1 MVMIKPRGQ
10 PVTAS
15 VKIPTDYDMLRN
27 RIKIDRDALD
37 KSVEEQAQ
45 VFLEVCDR
53 HVNALSLRDEARDK
67 LSRRDAEIARE
78 TRQKGEKGGTR
89 VTEAMVNDT
98 VMLSADH
105 IKFST
110 ELAELKKQS
119 DLWGVLRDAFDQ
131 RMRMIRELVNLY
143 AMGYFGAAS
152 AIGPRNTVRDSL
164 AETARARLDENRKA
178 RHQ

>member
-1 MVMIKPRGQ
+1 MGLIKPRIFSGAN
-10 PVTAS
+10 T
-15 VKIPTDYDMLRN
+15 PTDYDILRT

-67 LSRRDAEIARE
+67 LARHDAQIALE
-78 TRQKGEKGGTR
+78 TRQKAEREKTR
-89 VTEAMVNDT
+89 ITEAVVNDS
-98 VMLSADH
+98 VMLHPDH
-105 IKFST
+105 IRLST
-110 ELAELKKQS
+110 ELLEIKKRA

-143 AMGYFGAAS
+143 AIGYYGATGAVT
-152 AIGPRNTVRDSL
+152 PRNVVRDSL
-164 AETARARLDENRKA
+164 AATAKAKLNEDRKT
-178 RHQ
+178 RR

>member
-10 PVTAS
+10 AVT
-15 VKIPTDYDMLRN
+15 KELTDYDLFRA

-53 HVNALSLRDEARDK
+53 HVNALSLRDEARDA
-67 LSRRDAEIARE
+67 LSRKDAEIARE
-78 TRQKGEKGGTR
+78 TRQKAEKGGSR
-89 VTEAMVNDT
+89 VTEANVNDS
-98 VMLSADH
+98 VMLHPDH
-105 IKFST
+105 INLSDK
-110 ELAELKKQS
+110 LAKLKKQS

-143 AMGYFGAAS
+143 AIGYYGS
-152 AIGPRNTVRDSL
+152 AGTVGPRNAVRDSL
-164 AETARARLDENRKA
+164 AATARTKLDEDRKT
-178 RHQ
+178 RRQ

>member
-10 PVTAS
+10 PVAA
-15 VKIPTDYDMLRN
+15 KEQTDYEMLRN

-53 HVNALSLRDEARDK
+53 HVHALSLRDEARDK
-67 LSRRDAEIARE
+67 LSRRDAEIARD

-89 VTEAMVNDT
+89 TTEAMVNDS
-98 VMLSADH
+98 VMLHTEHIQLSANL
-105 IKFST
+105 T
-110 ELAELKKQS
+110 ELKKQA

-131 RMRMIRELVNLY
+131 RMRMIKELVNLY
-143 AMGYFGAAS
+143 AMGYFGAAG
-152 AIGPRNTVRDSL
+152 ALGPRNTVRDSL

>member
-1 MVMIKPRGQ
+1 MVMIRPRTTPQ
-10 PVTAS
+10 TAS
-15 VKIPTDYDMLRN
+15 TRSASDYDALRE

-67 LSRRDAEIARE
+67 LSRRDAEIARDA
-78 TRQKGEKGGTR
+78 RQKGEKSGTR
-89 VTEAMVNDT
+89 VTEANINDS
-98 VMLSADH
+98 VMLHADH
-105 IKFST
+105 IKLSA

-143 AMGYFGAAS
+143 AMGYYGANGS
-152 AIGPRNTVRDSL
+152 VGPRNTVRDSL
-164 AETARARLDENRKA
+164 AATARSKLDEDRKS
-178 RHQ
+178 RRQ